1 MIGRSGPALA
11 AAALVC
17 LSAGT
22 SAAAQRLPVP
32 KAIDDGAAL
41 TWVVK
46 PDILQISRIISDH
59 GVHKG
64 YAVVECTLT
73 AGGRPKACVVTEE
86 EGGGL
91 GKFVTEVAGRY
102 QAASKD
108 KAGQPVLGR
117 KVRFAFAVGGVKDL

>member
-1 MIGRSGPALA
+1 MIRRSGPALA

-17 LSAGT
+17 LSAET

-32 KAIDDGAAL
+32 RAIDDGADL

-46 PDILQISRIISDH
+46 LDMLQIGKVVADH

-73 AGGRPKACVVTEE
+73 AGGRPKACVVTDE
-86 EGGGL
+86 EGGGF
-91 GKFVTEVAGRY
+91 GKLVIELAGRY

-117 KVRFAFAVGGVKDL
+117 KVRFAFAVGGMKEL